1 MEWNALLRTAILLVA
16 GNPLMRGLAARYGMK
31 LGAGRFVAAETLE
44 ATVAKVRELNARG
57 LFVTLDYLGESVRD
71 RTLAEQ
77 AADTVIRILD
87 TIERERLNAN
97 VSVKLTQ
104 LGLIIDPALC
114 VRLMEGICSRAEET
128 GNFIRIDME
137 DSSVTQRTIDIFKRL
152 LARYGMRTVGL
163 VIQACL
169 YRSEADVNELGS
181 LEANL
186 RIVKGAYK
194 EKAAIAFPRKTD
206 VDQSYVK
213 LAKTHLSHGCY
224 TAVATH
230 DPAIVAALKDY
241 AEAMKIPRSQY
252 EFQML
257 YGIAEPMQAELAEEG
272 YRVRI
277 YTPFGR
283 QWYPYFTR
291 RIAERPANV
300 WFVLKHLL
308 HRSPS
313 DK

>member
-44 ATVAKVRELNARG
+44 GAVAKVRELNDLG

-71 RTLAEQ
+71 RALAEL
-77 AADTVIRILD
+77 AASTVVRVLD
-87 TIERERLNAN
+87 TIERERLNSN

-104 LGLIIDPALC
+104 LGLAVDPELC
-114 VRLMEGICSRAEET
+114 ARLMERICARAEAS
-128 GNFIRIDME
+128 GNFVRIDME

-152 LARYGMRTVGL
+152 LSRFGQRTVGL
-163 VIQACL
+163 VIQAYL
-169 YRSEADVNELGS
+169 YRSEEDVNELGK
-181 LEANL
+181 LDANL

-194 EKAAIAFPRKTD
+194 EKALIAYPHKSD
-206 VDQSYVK
+206 VDQNYVK
-213 LAKTHLSHGCY
+213 LAKKHLSDGCY
-224 TAVATH
+224 TAIATH
-230 DPAIVAALKDY
+230 DPAIVAELKEY
-241 AEAMKIPRSQY
+241 AEAMKIPRSHY

-257 YGIAEPMQAELAEEG
+257 YGIAEPLQAELAEEG
-272 YRVRI
+272 YRVRV

-291 RIAERPANV
+291 RIAERPANL

-308 HRSPS
+308 QR
-313 DK
+313 K